1 MVRFA
6 AQTSVLFASAVL
18 VGAVASADITIE
30 EKIGMEGAGAMHFM
44 NMNGT
49 SVTKISGMRARTDSN
64 IEMQSG
70 VMRMFL
76 RGGPTAQI
84 VKLED
89 DKVYELMMK
98 KKKYTE
104 TSLAEQRAKMQ
115 KAIEQQRQAQAQQQ
129 QSGTGIDESECEWQP
144 PRAEVKRTGERSTIA
159 GFDAERVIVNGVQSC
174 KVKNSTEVC
183 DFVIG
188 LDQWIAPRFE
198 GGQEVLAYQQAF
210 AQKMGLT
217 SSSSQD
223 VSERAEAMF
232 GKYKDLWS
240 EIGTQLRSVT
250 GYPVKTT
257 FGFGVGGPQCQD
269 TNQSQ
274 AQTTSTPTSSPGAI
288 AGQIGSAI
296 GGLFKKKDKDK
307 PAEQPAAAT
316 TASPAPQ
323 DNSMPQGV
331 IPLFKISSELVT
343 VTRGSVSPDTFDV
356 PADFEKISDSQ

>member
-6 AQTSVLFASAVL
+6 TQVSLFVTSALLGSAI
-18 VGAVASADITIE
+18 ASADITIE
-30 EKIGMEGAGAMHFM
+30 EKIGMEGAGAMKFM

-70 VMRMFL
+70 VVRMFV

-84 VKLED
+84 VRLED
-89 DKVYELMMK
+89 DKVYDLIMK

-104 TSLAEQRAKMQ
+104 MSLADQRARMQ
-115 KAIEQQRQAQAQQQ
+115 KMMEQQREAQAQQQ
-129 QSGTGIDESECEWQP
+129 QSGTGVDESECEWQP
-144 PRAEVKRTGERSTIA
+144 PRAEVKRTGEHSTIA
-159 GFDAERVIVNGVQSC
+159 GFEAERVVVNGVQSC

-198 GGQEVLAYQQAF
+198 GGQEAIAYQQAF

-232 GKYKDLWS
+232 GQYKDLWS
-240 EIGTQLRSVT
+240 EVGTKLRDVH

-257 FGFGVGGPQCQD
+257 FGFGVGGPQCKD
-269 TNQSQ
+269 TNESQ
-274 AQTTSTPTSSPGAI
+274 AQGTSTPTTSPGAI

-296 GGLFKKKDKDK
+296 GGLFKKKDKDR
-307 PAEQPAAAT
+307 PADQPAAAT
-316 TASPAPQ
+316 TAAAPEAS
-323 DNSMPQGV
+323 SMPEGV
-331 IPLFKISSELVT
+331 IPLFKISSELVS
-343 VTRGSVSPDTFDV
+343 VSRGSVSPDTFEV
-356 PADFEKISDSQ
+356 PADFEKISE